1 MTTSPSTD
9 PRPVGDPVGL
19 RPALGSDLAFIYR
32 RWLQDLRH
40 TDNSPLSDDIWF
52 PAYREHINRV
62 LANEA
67 VTVLVVHPADATNE
81 ILGFVVAEPG
91 VLHWVYIKPR
101 YREKYGLCRRL
112 LEAAKATEALASWS
126 TPDSRVKLKNPRR
139 PRQCR
144 HLYASQSTAG
154 R

>member
-1 MTTSPSTD
+1 MQTPSTD
-9 PRPVGDPVGL
+9 APRATDPVGL

-40 TDNSPLSDDIWF
+40 ADNSPLADDVWF

-62 LANEA
+62 LSDTA
-67 VTVLVVHPADATNE
+67 VTVLILHPSDNANE
-81 ILGFVVAEPG
+81 ILGFIVAGPG

-101 YREKYGLCRRL
+101 YREKFGLCRRL

-126 TPDSRVKLKNPRR
+126 TPDSRVKLKNQRR
-139 PRQCR
+139 PRQLR
-144 HLYASQSTAG
+144 HLYARASA
-154 R
+154 